1 MDLIDI
7 VIDSLNEDIIYENEH
22 MIVYEIIH
30 EIKVS
35 KTYSKRLQLVKWK
48 NKIDDA
54 AEIDF
59 RTYSIKDNIYKK
71 GITFSQKEAHT
82 VMKALQNYFKEK

>member
-35 KTYSKRLQLVKWK
+35 KTYSKRLQLV
-48 NKIDDA
+48 
-54 AEIDF
+54 
-59 RTYSIKDNIYKK
+59 
-71 GITFSQKEAHT
+71 
-82 VMKALQNYFKEK
+82 